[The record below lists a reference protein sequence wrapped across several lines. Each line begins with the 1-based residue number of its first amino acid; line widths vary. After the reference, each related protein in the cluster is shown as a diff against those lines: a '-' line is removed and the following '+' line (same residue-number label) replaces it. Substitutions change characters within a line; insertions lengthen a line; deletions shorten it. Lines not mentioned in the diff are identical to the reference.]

1 MNAIPNGPPDGP
13 GSNGRPNSPDSPD
26 SPDSPHSQAEPA
38 VPTRA
43 DVSVA
48 ELQSRLFDLG
58 YYDGAVDGTPRPQ
71 TFAALARFQHDQ
83 GLPASGQADP
93 RTVATLRESYC
104 F

>member
-13 GSNGRPNSPDSPD
+13 GSNDRPNSPDSPD
-26 SPDSPHSQAEPA
+26 SQAELA
-38 VPTRA
+38 VSTRA

-58 YYDGAVDGTPRPQ
+58 YYDGDVDGTPRPQ

-83 GLPASGQADP
+83 GLPVSGQPDP